1 MIEKIMKAV
10 KSGNK
15 KRGRNITIGAV
26 VGMLLSCTV
35 AMGADT
41 TDTEEVGLNI
51 TNNGSR
57 IKVDKVFPDNT
68 LKGNTYTNNSEILG
82 ESSDATEEAIG
93 IKIEGENKKTNLTLK
108 NNNTILGKNSLGK
121 AYGVAIEHL
130 EENSKF
136 NFINNGVVSGESTAT
151 TDDKSGYGF
160 YFSGDENKNIDFSFQ
175 NNGLILGKSA
185 SSTGMGVYLR
195 KLKTAG
201 SFVNFVNN
209 GVILGE
215 ASSKGYG
222 YGIYLYSI
230 SGSGFTLENNGLISG
245 KNASSTGY
253 GVDISGLSGDSF
265 TFVNNGTISGEGET
279 TDSSNEGS
287 GIYLYSIS
295 GSGFTLENNGLI
307 SGKGY
312 KSYGIYVRY
321 NKANIETLTNNGLI
335 LSLGDNIGY
344 GIYTTSSGGNNIS
357 SITTL
362 ENNGLILAKSTG
374 IALQAEK
381 GEAETLINNG
391 SILGA
396 SSGIYMNGVI
406 NGDTASISN
415 KGMLSTKNSLKT
427 CNGISIDGGNGVN
440 DRVGTLTNDGLI
452 SAKGSVDSSG
462 IKAYS
467 NGRIGNIISNGLIL
481 SNGIGIRST
490 FATASKKG
498 KIGNIVNNGAISA
511 EKYGIAADP
520 SINYGGLIDKIVNT
534 GVIYGKT
541 NAIKKEA
548 GTTTPGEIG
557 DTTNYGILV
566 NGEDKDVFDVA
577 KKTLDNYGL
586 TIKNDGAEVTAKTPV
601 TGPVDVIV
609 GYKRTFDNE
618 GNAQDTEIK
627 RKLNIKNA
635 VITGGSESD
644 GITKG
649 TGTES
654 FTFSDDGTEYDNS
667 ILNGMDNTLEISGED
682 VKREVKGS
690 IINAYGNAVKFGEV
704 GKEFTLSGT
713 IVNGGI
719 KSDTVAIKG
728 SNGADTLILQSG
740 EIAYKE
746 GETEETGSQNTIIN
760 GDIDMGDG
768 EDSITLK
775 TDTIVNG
782 SITMGTGADTLNI
795 ESGAVSNGNIFM
807 GDGDDTLTIG
817 SGAVI
822 NGILNGTKDPTS
834 APHDSS
840 PTVLDTV
847 VENNTLNFVTAD
859 SSSKEET
866 KVFYD
871 ISNFENININ
881 SKVTFYE
888 KTVKADDGTAKGL
901 EVTGAK
907 EIKIGADGTLT
918 LRIDA
923 TEKGSSG
930 DDGKIVG
937 HALYGNTGT
946 ITSEGGKLLLALN
959 GAGNEEIISFGGT
972 TLGSGF
978 NSKTLDTTSK
988 IHTVEVTEET
998 NEVKVVVRANLPD
1011 YLEYQQ
1017 LNKIYH
1023 SIISVDDLI
1032 NNFNV
1037 DDDEKLS
1044 IFLAYLNNIYAGN
1057 PYSYSSELSRKSA
1070 GMFRDIVVDN
1080 IFRPEKDKWMIYGG
1094 LTHIDG
1100 GTKDT
1105 YYGKGYY
1112 TTDIGSSDMDADTKI
1127 TGAYML
1133 GEYGVSDTL
1142 TSGVVIGGNK
1152 LKSDLS
1158 NGSKVDGSAM
1168 YLGAYAKKYIG
1179 NLKVTAGA
1187 GFQYGDYD
1195 ADRLAVN
1202 KVASDSAESVMKYSD
1217 NYNDI
1222 TYDIYLN
1229 GRYSHNIGDNL
1240 FLEPYATLSYT
1251 YIDQDGANEGNKTLA
1266 IETDSKSFD
1275 YTVGKVGVDLKKVIP
1290 HEKGKST
1297 LSAGVSY
1304 TKILDGADEEHITG
1318 RFKGGSDFDILVAHK
1333 NEHSIGLNAKYA
1345 LELENGVLFDVKGTY
1360 SIERDSHNG
1369 SGKNRTKGEW
1379 IVGAGLGYKF

>member
-35 AMGADT
+35 AMGEET
-41 TDTEEVGLNI
+41 TDTDLVGLNI
-51 TNNGSR
+51 TNDASG
-57 IKVDKVFPDNT
+57 IKIDKVFPDNT
-68 LKGNTYTNNSEILG
+68 LKGNTYTNNTEILG
-82 ESSDATEEAIG
+82 ESSTGTEEGIG
-93 IKIEGENKKTNLTLK
+93 VKIDGENKKTNLTLK
-108 NNNTILGKNSLGK
+108 NNGVISGKSSVGK
-121 AYGVAIEHL
+121 AYGIKVGNL
-130 EENSKF
+130 GENSKF
-136 NFINNGVVSGESTAT
+136 NFINNGEVSGEYSINTGS
-151 TDDKSGYGF
+151 KSGYGF
-160 YFSGDENKNIDFSFQ
+160 YISGDKDKNIDFSFQ
-175 NNGLILGKSA
+175 NNGLISGKSA
-185 SSTGMGVYLR
+185 SIGGVGVYIDE
-195 KLKTAG
+195 LKTAG
-201 SFVNFVNN
+201 SFINN

-215 ASSKGYG
+215 TSKFSSGSGYGVYSVYLSGDGFTLENNGLISGKSLNKSGYGVHINGISGDNITLENNGTILGEGATGNSDNVG
-222 YGIYLYSI
+222 YGIYLTSI
-230 SGSGFTLENNGLISG
+230 SGSGFTLENNGLIS
-245 KNASSTGY
+245 A
-253 GVDISGLSGDSF
+253 
-265 TFVNNGTISGEGET
+265 
-279 TDSSNEGS
+279 
-287 GIYLYSIS
+287 
-295 GSGFTLENNGLI
+295 
-307 SGKGY
+307 KGY
-312 KSYGIYVRY
+312 TSYGIYVCSS
-321 NKANIETLTNNGLI
+321 KINIETLTNNGLI
-335 LSLGDNIGY
+335 LSFGDNTSSGY
-344 GIYTTSSGGNNIS
+344 GICTGSSDNIS

-362 ENNGLILAKSTG
+362 ENNGLILTSSSG
-374 IALQAEK
+374 VVLGVEK
-381 GEAETLINNG
+381 GDAETLINNG
-391 SILGA
+391 SILTGG
-396 SSGIYMNGVI
+396 SGISISGAI

-415 KGMLSTKNSLKT
+415 NGILSTKNSTKE
-427 CNGISIDGGNGVN
+427 CRGINIWRGNGTN

-462 IKAYS
+462 IKVS
-467 NGRIGNIISNGLIL
+467 SSGKTGNIISNGLIL
-481 SNGIGIRST
+481 SNGMGIRST
-490 FATASKKG
+490 DANKG

-511 EKYGIAADP
+511 EKYGIATDP
-520 SINYGGLIDKIVNT
+520 TSNNGGLIDKIVNT
-534 GVIYGKT
+534 GVVYGKT

-548 GTTTPGEIG
+548 GTTGKEGEIK
-557 DTTNYGILV
+557 DATNYGILV
-566 NGEDKDVFDVA
+566 NGSTNNVFDVSG
-577 KKTLDNYGL
+577 KTLDNYGL
-586 TIKNDGAEVTAKTPV
+586 TIKDANGSAEVTVEAKTPV

-618 GNAQDTEIK
+618 GNAKDTEIK
-627 RKLNIKNA
+627 RKLTIKNA
-635 VITGGSESD
+635 EITGVTSETSE
-644 GITKG
+644 GIITG
-649 TGTES
+649 TGTKS

-667 ILNGMDNTLEISGED
+667 ILNGMDDTLEISGAD

-690 IINAYGNAVKFGEV
+690 IINAYGNAIKFGEV

-719 KSDTVAIKG
+719 KKGTVAIKG

-740 EIAYKE
+740 KVEYSDK
-746 GETEETGSQNTIIN
+746 TTGSQNTIVN

-782 SITMGTGADTLNI
+782 NITTGKDNDTLII
-795 ESGAVSNGNIFM
+795 ESGAVSNGNIVM

-822 NGILNGTKDPTS
+822 NGTLNGGTDITVI
-834 APHDSS
+834 ALDLDSKS
-840 PTVLDTV
+840 
-847 VENNTLNFVTAD
+847 NTLNFVTAD
-859 SSSKEET
+859 SSSSEET
-866 KVFYD
+866 RIFYD

-881 SKVTFYE
+881 SNVTFYE

-923 TEKGSSG
+923 TEMGSLT

-946 ITSEGGKLLLALN
+946 ITSEGGKLVLALN

-1037 DDDEKLS
+1037 DDEGLVL
-1044 IFLAYLNNIYAGN
+1044 FLDYLNNIYAGN

-1229 GRYSHNIGDNL
+1229 GRYSHQVGDNL

-1251 YIDQDGANEGNKTLA
+1251 YIDQDGANEGSKVLA

-1345 LELENGVLFDVKGTY
+1345 LELENGVIFDVKGTY